1 MERYKE
7 KIPLDTCVVKS
18 IVKSIENADYLY
30 QNYLQEEKFPTD
42 NGSEGAKWN
51 YINREVIVDMV
62 EGIYQIKGRYRV
74 PLK

>member
-42 NGSEGAKWN
+42 NGSEGAIWKKED
-51 YINREVIVDMV
+51 IKLRCCIVDRGNFWEYMT
-62 EGIYQIKGRYRV
+62 G
-74 PLK
+74 

>member
-7 KIPLDTCVVKS
+7 KIPLDTCVVMS

-42 NGSEGAKWN
+42 NGSGGGQN
-51 YINREVIVDMV
+51 
-62 EGIYQIKGRYRV
+62 GIISTEK
-74 PLK
+74 

>member
-30 QNYLQEEKFPTD
+30 QNYLQEEKIPTD
-42 NGSEGAKWN
+42 NGSGGGQNGFISTEK
-51 YINREVIVDMV
+51 
-62 EGIYQIKGRYRV
+62 
-74 PLK
+74 

>member
-42 NGSEGAKWN
+42 RNGSEGAN
-51 YINREVIVDMV
+51 
-62 EGIYQIKGRYRV
+62 GIISTEE
-74 PLK
+74 

>member
-30 QNYLQEEKFPTD
+30 QNYLQEEKFPPD
-42 NGSEGAKWN
+42 NGSGGGQN
-51 YINREVIVDMV
+51 
-62 EGIYQIKGRYRV
+62 GIISTEK
-74 PLK
+74 

>member
-1 MERYKE
+1 MKRYKE

-42 NGSEGAKWN
+42 NGSEGGKM
-51 YINREVIVDMV
+51 EL
-62 EGIYQIKGRYRV
+62 YQQRSKKRYGRR
-74 PLK
+74 KISN

>member
-1 MERYKE
+1 MKRYKE

-42 NGSEGAKWN
+42 NGSEGQN
-51 YINREVIVDMV
+51 
-62 EGIYQIKGRYRV
+62 GIISTEK
-74 PLK
+74 

>member
-30 QNYLQEEKFPTD
+30 QNYMQEEKFPTD
-42 NGSEGAKWN
+42 NGSGGGKMEL
-51 YINREVIVDMV
+51 
-62 EGIYQIKGRYRV
+62 YQQRSKRRYGRR
-74 PLK
+74 KISN